1 MCIKMIDT
9 HSYLSYIYNKN
20 HQHNSVFKVMYHRHP
35 LFALLISVVSKVKIT
50 GFIHTTLT
58 RVILTGDVH
67 VYGQCL
73 PFITSRLLVYSVI
86 VIRVSH
92 VFT

>member
-1 MCIKMIDT
+1 
-9 HSYLSYIYNKN
+9 
-20 HQHNSVFKVMYHRHP
+20 MYHRHP
-35 LFALLISVVSKVKIT
+35 LFALLISVVSKVRIT

-58 RVILTGDVH
+58 RVILSGDVH
-67 VYGQCL
+67 VSGHCL

-92 VFT
+92 VFKKAWILLHNFKRFQKPTQSAFTTLPD